1 MIELDILLD
10 YVIELDFFTKSFI
23 EQRIRNYGV
32 DKVLENQFKS
42 LDCTQ
47 LTSDGKRVQQTTGYS
62 YKNEISQTLYIIQNY
77 KNEDD
82 ELYSKLIKLHE
93 NNLKFEEDNPPEVST
108 WKEKKKRTKREPKEK
123 KETAAERKLKAKAL
137 KLSALKLNIK
147 PKFDNVN

>member
-1 MIELDILLD
+1 MIDLSILDN

-62 YKNEISQTLYIIQNY
+62 YKDEISQTLYIIQNY

-82 ELYSKLIKLHE
+82 ELYSKLIELHE

-147 PKFDNVN
+147 SKFDNVN

>member
-147 PKFDNVN
+147 PKFNNAT